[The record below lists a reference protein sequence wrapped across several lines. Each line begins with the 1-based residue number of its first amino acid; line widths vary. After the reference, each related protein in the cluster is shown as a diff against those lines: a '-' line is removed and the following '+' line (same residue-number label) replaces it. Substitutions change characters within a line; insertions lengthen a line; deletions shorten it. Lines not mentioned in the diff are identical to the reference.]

1 MKSVRR
7 PVLVAQNDV
16 PDLNMSR
23 MSHACRTKW
32 TYLKKRARP
41 GTLVKRDLRKT
52 GRSLCASL
60 RSRNAHGHDKGTFM
74 RESTREKAG
83 DQMEHLLI

>member
-60 RSRNAHGHDKGTFM
+60 RSRNAHGHL
-74 RESTREKAG
+74 TRE
-83 DQMEHLLI
+83 LLCENLPVKKPGTKWSIS